1 MSEKN
6 ERTQYQGIYQRR
18 SDSRRNARD
27 GKTDVCFY
35 YTIKIDGQKKW
46 IKVGWKSEG
55 YTVQDARTMRGD
67 HMQALRHGVEFLK
80 NKDEEAQ
87 AKKRKVMTFG
97 EAWQLYSEKW
107 LPNLSRQ
114 EDEIGR
120 YNNHIAPRFADTPL
134 DEIKTIDL
142 EGFKQELL
150 TKKKLSPASTKHV
163 LGNMRRVFNKLI
175 EWELYDGRVPTVG
188 VKMPKVDNARV
199 RFLTA
204 DESDRLMEEIKKRSL
219 TWWRISVISLNTGM
233 RLNEVLSLAWG
244 DVDVKHG
251 IIQVLFGKT
260 GQRMAQMNAVVRD
273 VFSEIPRSGS
283 SPAALVFPSRHGEM
297 IKVTDASK
305 TFSRVV
311 KYLGLNPKGTHDSQ
325 KVVFHTLRHTFASWL
340 AIAGVPLY
348 TISTLLGHASIDMT
362 KRYAHLCPDTKQ
374 EAVEKIAQIQSE
386 RRAPINSLAA

>member
-18 SDSRRNARD
+18 SALRRNARD
-27 GKTDVCFY
+27 GKLDVCFY
-35 YTIKIDGQKKW
+35 YTVKIDGQKKW

-67 HMQALRHGVEFLK
+67 HMQALRHGQEFLK

-87 AKKRKVMTFG
+87 ANKQKVMTFG
-97 EAWQLYSEKW
+97 EAWQIYSDKW

-142 EGFKQELL
+142 EDFKQELL
-150 TKKKLSPASTKHV
+150 VKKGLSPASTKHV

-175 EWELYDGRVPTVG
+175 EWELFDGRVPTVG

-199 RFLTA
+199 RFLSTDEA
-204 DESDRLMEEIKKRSL
+204 DQLLAELEKRSL
-219 TWWRISVISLNTGM
+219 TWWRISLISLNTGM
-233 RLNEVLSLAWG
+233 RLNETLSLAWG
-244 DVDVKHG
+244 DVDIKHG
-251 IIQVLFGKT
+251 AIQVLFGKT
-260 GQRMAQMNAVVRD
+260 GQRMVQMNAVAKEI
-273 VFSEIPRSGS
+273 FSEIPRNGASPS
-283 SPAALVFPSRHGEM
+283 SLIFPSRRGEL

-311 KYLGLNPKGTHDSQ
+311 KHLGLNPKGTHDSQ

-340 AIAGVPLY
+340 AIEGVPLY
-348 TISTLLGHASIDMT
+348 TISTLLGHSSIDMT

-374 EAVEKIAQIQSE
+374 EAVEKIARLQRGRSA
-386 RRAPINSLAA
+386 RADSPTA